1 MSSRGD
7 CRQRKNYKMTTSK
20 KKTRNATAAPTTK
33 ARVAKR
39 RAKAAPLK
47 AEPAAKAVGA
57 KKPATAPRGG
67 SKTDKILDLLK
78 RPGGVSLTELVKV
91 TGWRPNSVRGFLSGS
106 IGKKMGTPVE
116 SFKSAEGDRSYRLS
130 TK

>member
-1 MSSRGD
+1 
-7 CRQRKNYKMTTSK
+7 MTTSK

-33 ARVAKR
+33 ARVAKQ

-47 AEPAAKAVGA
+47 AEPATKAAGS
-57 KKPATAPRGG
+57 KKPAAPRGG

-116 SFKSAEGDRSYRLS
+116 SFKSAEGNRSYRLS
-130 TK
+130 AK

>member
-1 MSSRGD
+1 
-7 CRQRKNYKMTTSK
+7 MTTSK
-20 KKTRNATAAPTTK
+20 KKTKNAIAAPTTK

-47 AEPAAKAVGA
+47 ADPATKAA
-57 KKPATAPRGG
+57 SANKPATAPHGG

-78 RPGGVSLTELVKV
+78 RPGGVTLKELAKA
-91 TGWRPNSVRGFLSGS
+91 TGWQPNSVRGFLSGA

-116 SFKSAEGDRSYRLS
+116 SFKSTDGDRSYRLPS
-130 TK
+130 K

>member
-1 MSSRGD
+1 
-7 CRQRKNYKMTTSK
+7 MTTSK

-47 AEPAAKAVGA
+47 AELAAKTAGA
-57 KKPATAPRGG
+57 KKPATAARGG
-67 SKTDKILDLLK
+67 NKTEKILDLLK

-116 SFKSAEGDRSYRLS
+116 SFKSTEGDRSYRLS

>member
-1 MSSRGD
+1 
-7 CRQRKNYKMTTSK
+7 MTTSK
-20 KKTRNATAAPTTK
+20 KKTRNATTAPTTK

-47 AEPAAKAVGA
+47 AEPAAK
-57 KKPATAPRGG
+57 KPVAAPRGG

-78 RPGGVSLTELVKV
+78 RPGGVTLTELVKV
-91 TGWRPNSVRGFLSGS
+91 TGWQPNSVRGFLSGS

-116 SFKSAEGDRSYRLS
+116 SFKSTEGDRSYRLS
-130 TK
+130 AK

>member
-1 MSSRGD
+1 
-7 CRQRKNYKMTTSK
+7 MTTSK
-20 KKTRNATAAPTTK
+20 TKTEKPTPAPTTE

-47 AEPAAKAVGA
+47 AEPATKAAGA
-57 KKPATAPRGG
+57 KKPATTARGG

-78 RPGGVSLTELVKV
+78 RPGGVTLKELAKL
-91 TGWRPNSVRGFLSGS
+91 TGWKSNSVRGFLSGA

-116 SFKSAEGDRSYRLS
+116 SFKSSDGDRSYRLPS
-130 TK
+130 K